1 MVRENSLVADD
12 LVLPLFVIEGTDVAE
27 PVEAMPRVER
37 LSVDRL
43 VETARRARDAGV
55 PAVALFPYIEQDLR
69 DPTGSLILDPANL
82 VCRATAAVRRAVP
95 EIGIITDTALD
106 PFTSHGH
113 DGVFRDGWVE
123 NDESIAIFTR
133 AAVMQAE
140 AGADVIAPSDML
152 DGRVGAIREA
162 LDAAGHR
169 YVSILSYT
177 AKYASAFYGPYRE
190 AIGTEENLVGDKR
203 GYFMDPANAAE
214 AMREA
219 EADVREGADMLM
231 VKPGM
236 PYLDIVAAMKRRFD
250 MPVLAYQVSGEYAM
264 VEAAAANGWIDGDRA
279 RMEML
284 LAFKRAGADAVLT
297 YHALEIAER
306 LAR

>member
-1 MVRENSLVADD
+1 MVRENSLVPDD
-12 LVLPLFVIEGTDVAE
+12 LILPAFVIEGDGVAE
-27 PVEAMPRVER
+27 PVAAMPRVHR
-37 LSVDRL
+37 FSIDRL
-43 VETARRARDAGV
+43 VEHARRARDAGL
-55 PAVALFPYIEQDLR
+55 PAMALFPFIEQDLR
-69 DPTGSLILDPANL
+69 DPTGSLILEPANL
-82 VCRATAAVRRAVP
+82 VCRAVAAIRKAVP
-95 EIGIITDTALD
+95 GIGIITDTALD

-123 NDESIAIFTR
+123 NDESVAIFAR
-133 AAVMQAE
+133 AAVMQAD

-219 EADVREGADMLM
+219 EADIAEGADMLM

-236 PYLDIVAAMKRRFD
+236 PYLDVVAAMKRRFD
-250 MPVLAYQVSGEYAM
+250 MPVFAYQVSGEYAM
-264 VEAAAANGWIDGDRA
+264 IEAAAANGWIDGDRA
-279 RMEML
+279 RLEAL
-284 LAFKRAGADAVLT
+284 LSFKRAGADAILT

-306 LAR
+306 LNR

>member
-1 MVRENSLVADD
+1 MVRENALVPDD
-12 LVLPLFVIEGTDVAE
+12 LVLPAFVVEGTNVAE
-27 PVEAMPRVER
+27 PVAAMPRVRR

-43 VETARRARDAGV
+43 VDMARRASDAGV
-55 PAVALFPYIEQDLR
+55 PALALFPYVEQDLR

-82 VCRATAAVRRAVP
+82 ISRAASAIRQSVP
-95 EIGIITDTALD
+95 GIGVITDTALD

-113 DGVFRDGWVE
+113 DGVLRDGWVE
-123 NDESIAIFTR
+123 NDESVAIFAR
-133 AAVMQAE
+133 AAVMQAD

-162 LDAAGHR
+162 LDGAGHR

-203 GYFMDPANAAE
+203 GYFMDPANGAE

-236 PYLDIVAAMKRRFD
+236 PYLDVVAAMKRRFD
-250 MPVLAYQVSGEYAM
+250 LPVLAYQVSGEYAM
-264 VEAAAANGWIDGDRA
+264 IEAAAANGWIDGDRA
-279 RMEML
+279 RMEAL
-284 LAFKRAGADAVLT
+284 LAFKRAGADAILT

-306 LAR
+306 LIA

>member
-1 MVRENSLVADD
+1 MVRETALAPDD
-12 LVLPLFVIEGTDVAE
+12 LVLPLFVIEGVDVRE
-27 PVEAMPRVER
+27 PIASMPRVTR
-37 LSVDRL
+37 NSVDRA
-43 VETARRARDAGV
+43 VELAKRASDAGV

-69 DPTGSLILDPANL
+69 DATGSPILEPANL
-82 VCRATAAVRRAVP
+82 ICRATQAIRKAVP
-95 EIGIITDTALD
+95 SIGIITDTALD

-113 DGVFRDGWVE
+113 DGVFRDGWVL
-123 NDESIAIFTR
+123 NDESVAIFAR

-169 YVSILSYT
+169 YVAILSYT

-203 GYFMDPANAAE
+203 GYFMDPGNAAE
-214 AMREA
+214 ALREA
-219 EADVREGADMLM
+219 EADVAEGADMLM

-236 PYLDIVAAMKRRFD
+236 PYLDIVSALKRRFD
-250 MPVLAYQVSGEYAM
+250 LPVLAYQVSGEYAM
-264 VEAAAANGWIDGDRA
+264 IEAAAANGWIDGERA
-279 RMEML
+279 RLEGL
-284 LAFKRAGADAVLT
+284 LAFKRAGADAILT

-306 LAR
+306 LSR

>member
-1 MVRENSLVADD
+1 MVRENSLVPDD
-12 LVLPLFVIEGTDVAE
+12 LILPAFVIEGDRVAE
-27 PVEAMPRVER
+27 PVAAMPRVHR
-37 LSVDRL
+37 FSIDRL
-43 VETARRARDAGV
+43 VEHARRARDAGL
-55 PAVALFPYIEQDLR
+55 PAMALFPFIEQDLR
-69 DPTGSLILDPANL
+69 DPTGSLILEPANL
-82 VCRATAAVRRAVP
+82 VCRAVAAIRKAVP
-95 EIGIITDTALD
+95 GIGIITDTALD

-113 DGVFRDGWVE
+113 DGVFLDGWVE
-123 NDESIAIFTR
+123 NDESVAIFAR
-133 AAVMQAE
+133 AAVMQAD

-219 EADVREGADMLM
+219 EADIAEGADMLM

-236 PYLDIVAAMKRRFD
+236 PYLDVVAAMKRRFD
-250 MPVLAYQVSGEYAM
+250 MPIFAYQVSGEYAM
-264 VEAAAANGWIDGDRA
+264 IEAAAANGWIDGDRA
-279 RMEML
+279 RLEAL
-284 LAFKRAGADAVLT
+284 LSFKRAGADAILT

-306 LAR
+306 LNR